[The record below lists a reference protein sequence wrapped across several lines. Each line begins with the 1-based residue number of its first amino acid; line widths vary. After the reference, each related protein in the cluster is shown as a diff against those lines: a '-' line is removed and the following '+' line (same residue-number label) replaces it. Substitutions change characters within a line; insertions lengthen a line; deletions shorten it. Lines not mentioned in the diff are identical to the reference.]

1 MNSALRNQQAMAS
14 AQAAY
19 DNALPVDDLD
29 FLDCAEGE
37 EWQKD
42 AAEELAGG
50 NETHHTLDGV
60 PVFQCDLIQKLLAS
74 EEGQEKMEW
83 LLSCLLDDL
92 ITGGDDNAN
101 RRDVCETDIK
111 KWALEEAEK
120 MVAPYANAHVEA
132 RMEP

>member
-14 AQAAY
+14 AQERF

-29 FLDCAEGE
+29 FLDCKEGC
-37 EWQKD
+37 EWQKE
-42 AAEELAGG
+42 AAENLAGG
-50 NETHHTLDGV
+50 TETHHSLDGV
-60 PVFQCDLIQKLLAS
+60 PVFQHDLIQKLLAS
-74 EEGQEKMEW
+74 EEGPEKMEW

-92 ITGGDDNAN
+92 ISGGDDNAL

-111 KWALEEAEK
+111 KWALGVAAE
-120 MVAPYANAHVEA
+120 MVAPYADAHVEA

>member
-19 DNALPVDDLD
+19 DNALPEDDLD
-29 FLDCAEGE
+29 FLDCDEGV
-37 EWQKD
+37 EWQKE

-50 NETHHTLDGV
+50 NEMHHSLEGV
-60 PVFQCDLIQKLLAS
+60 PVFQHDLIQKLLGS

-83 LLSCLLDDL
+83 LLACLLDDL
-92 ITGGDDNAN
+92 ISGGDDNAL

-111 KWALEEAEK
+111 KWALGVAEQ
-120 MVAPYANAHVEA
+120 MVAPYAQAHIEA
-132 RMEP
+132 RMES